1 MVRISLLE
9 HSLKKKIGETEKF
22 LEFEVTLSPG
32 NSPDFTKP
40 KSGRTQPSRNRQL
53 KFSTVTSVQ
62 NYWFGIL
69 KGSKDLSLPYSC
81 TVEIFL
87 VFQFQEAI

>member
-40 KSGRTQPSRNRQL
+40 KSGRTQHPG
-53 KFSTVTSVQ
+53 T
-62 NYWFGIL
+62 
-69 KGSKDLSLPYSC
+69 GS
-81 TVEIFL
+81 
-87 VFQFQEAI
+87 